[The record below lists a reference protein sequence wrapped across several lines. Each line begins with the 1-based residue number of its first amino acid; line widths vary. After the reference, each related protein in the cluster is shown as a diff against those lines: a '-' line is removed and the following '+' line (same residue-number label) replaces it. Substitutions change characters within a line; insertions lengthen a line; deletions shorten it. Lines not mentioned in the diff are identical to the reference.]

1 MMSNETIGVRLKA
14 LREGNSLTVSGLAR
28 ELGCGRGSIIKWE
41 RDRCMLDTDHL
52 VAYMKRF
59 NVSADY
65 ILTGEE
71 KLNPDTEKLCAR
83 IKAEAVKRNKEYMK
97 TGSRY
102 LIGFVDGMRYA
113 RSIVDG
119 SIDKPKYFI
128 QS

>member
-1 MMSNETIGVRLKA
+1 MLNNETIGVRLKA

-28 ELGCGRGSIIKWE
+28 ELGCGRGSIIRWE
-41 RDRCMLDTDHL
+41 RDRCMLDTYYL
-52 VAYMKRF
+52 IAYMKRF

-71 KLNPDTEKLCAR
+71 KLHPDTEKLCAR
-83 IKAEAVKRNKEYMK
+83 IKAESIKRNKEYMT

-102 LIGFVDGMRYA
+102 ILGFVDGMRYA